1 MSEAEVHVVAY
12 DPGWPALFELERAV
26 LQEALA
32 PWVGGAIEHIGS
44 TAVPGLRAKAVIDI
58 MVPVRT
64 LTASEAAIGLL
75 ERSHSYHY
83 WPYKSD
89 VMHWLCKP
97 SERHR
102 THHLH
107 LVPVGSRFFQERL
120 AFRDA
125 LREDPDM
132 RARYTEL
139 KLRLSEKH
147 ANDREA
153 YTHGKA
159 PFVAAELRR
168 LLSERARA

>member
-1 MSEAEVHVVAY
+1 MSALEVNVVAY

-26 LQEALA
+26 LEQALA
-32 PWVGGAIEHIGS
+32 PWLAGTIEHIGS
-44 TAVPGLRAKAVIDI
+44 TAVPGLSAMPVVDI

-64 LTASEAAIGLL
+64 LVASEAAIGLL
-75 ERSHSYHY
+75 ERKHDYHY
-83 WPYKSD
+83 WPYQSR

-97 SERHR
+97 GDRHR

-107 LVPVGSRFFQERL
+107 LVPAGSPLFHERL

-132 RARYTEL
+132 RARYTDL
-139 KLRLSEKH
+139 KCRLSEKH
-147 ANDREA
+147 PDDRDA
-153 YTHGKA
+153 YAHGKA

-168 LLSERARA
+168 LLGPAHR